1 MSFLGSVRETENTQY
16 PNTVGDFEYV
26 RATGVYASRD
36 EQNLPTSLLLGAS
49 GACVWNHHA
58 KTMNTR
64 WKCEILLYDINNT
77 NLLSVYETSSGVGT
91 NVLSDSKLILSSSV
105 PSNTVIVGNVQLD
118 TTGTGFDSVTSI
130 RSILGG
136 TSD

>member
-1 MSFLGSVRETENTQY
+1 MRNS
-16 PNTVGDFEYV
+16 
-26 RATGVYASRD
+26 
-36 EQNLPTSLLLGAS
+36 
-49 GACVWNHHA
+49 
-58 KTMNTR
+58 
-64 WKCEILLYDINNT
+64 LLYDINNT

-136 TSD
+136 TLRLGEMYRSKSYVDQERFQHSRRGFFFQKFANLEKI

>member
-1 MSFLGSVRETENTQY
+1 MTLGEN
-16 PNTVGDFEYV
+16 
-26 RATGVYASRD
+26 
-36 EQNLPTSLLLGAS
+36 
-49 GACVWNHHA
+49 A
-58 KTMNTR
+58 KF
-64 WKCEILLYDINNT
+64 LLYDINNT

-136 TSD
+136 TLRLGGDVSFEKLR